1 MTWPTTDAFKAA
13 LRKSHTPT
21 MKVEILE
28 GGVVVASTDVLSLTQ
43 EITVLSGSVSDDR
56 KALVGR
62 RHASWELIDRT
73 GGMLPITTDDV
84 LYPLRDRDVRLWRGI
99 GTELVP
105 LATVQLAV
113 MKITEQAAGL
123 TYSMS
128 GSDRSTVLAGSDW
141 RSEFVVTAGQ
151 TPRAAT
157 LSILARVDPTRTYV
171 LVDSPTSKTMDEM
184 VFLPGEDPD
193 PWTAIQKI
201 WEAAA
206 MEVFFDQM
214 GQIKAQPIPNPAT
227 APVAWQFLDDSASIR
242 VAPMGIEVNRDS
254 LRNGVIVR
262 GSAGWLLYGVT
273 GEAWDTDTTS
283 STYYDPANPTASAV
297 GPHPEYIDD
306 SLVGSEA
313 EATAVAVAKLPDL
326 LGIEETV
333 EFSSIPNPALEAG
346 DVVEIQTD
354 VIGNVS
360 RFILDQVSTPL
371 TFDGTQTANT
381 RRRTR

>member
-28 GGVVVASTDVLSLTQ
+28 SGVVVASTDVLSLTE
-43 EITVLSGSVSDDR
+43 EITVLSGSISDDR
-56 KALVGR
+56 KTQVGR
-62 RHASWELIDRT
+62 RQASWQVVDRT
-73 GGMLPITTDDV
+73 GGLLPLTPDDIT
-84 LYPLRDRDVRLWRGI
+84 YPLRDRDVRLWRGI

-105 LATVQLAV
+105 MATVQLTSLSV
-113 MKITEQAAGL
+113 SHDLAGI

-128 GSDRSTVLAGSDW
+128 GTDRSMVIANSDW

-157 LSILARVDPTRTYV
+157 LAILSRVDPNRTYV
-171 LVDSPTSKTMDEM
+171 LVDSPTSKTLDEM

-201 WEAAA
+201 WESAA
-206 MEVFFDQM
+206 MEVFFDQL
-214 GQIKAQPIPNPAT
+214 GQVKAQPIPDPAT
-227 APVAWQFLDDSASIR
+227 APISWQFLDDANSIR
-242 VAPMGIEVNRDS
+242 TAPMSLEVNRES
-254 LRNGVIVR
+254 LRNGVIVK
-262 GSAGWLLYGVT
+262 GSAPWLLYGVT
-273 GEAWDTDTTS
+273 GEAWDTDPSS
-283 STYYDPANPTASAV
+283 STYYDPANPTLSAV
-297 GPHPEYIDD
+297 GPHPEYIED
-306 SLVGSEA
+306 SFVSNETEA
-313 EATAVAVAKLPDL
+313 NALAAAKLPDL

-333 EFSSIPNPALEAG
+333 GFSSIPNPALEAG

-360 RFILDQVSTPL
+360 RFILDQVTTPL
-371 TFDGTQTANT
+371 TYEGTQTANT